1 MFTGIV
7 EELARVKKIKNKKKG
22 IRYTISANTVL
33 DDLEIGD
40 SICINGVCLTVTQ
53 QQKDMFSLDI
63 IEETLDKS
71 NLGKLK
77 ENDYVNLERA
87 MKVSDRFGGHIVQG
101 HVETQGVIIEKQIEE
116 DVARISV
123 CLDHEWMRYCIPKGS
138 ITLDGVA
145 LTIASINKNIIEI
158 ALIPHTLENT
168 TLGLKD
174 RSDTLNVETDII
186 GKYIDHLLTFDGDN
200 IELDKNILKTIRNVQ
215 YDEN

>member
-7 EELARVKKIKNKKKG
+7 EELAQVKKIKTKKQG

-40 SICINGVCLTVTQ
+40 SICINGVCLTVTKR
-53 QQKDMFSLDI
+53 QKDMFSMDI

-71 NLGKLK
+71 NLGELK

-101 HVETQGVIIEKQIEE
+101 HVETQGVILEKQIEE
-116 DVARISV
+116 DEARISV
-123 CLDHEWMRYCIPKGS
+123 CLDPEWMRYCIPKGS

-174 RSDTLNVETDII
+174 KSDTLNVETDII
-186 GKYIDHLLTFDGDN
+186 GKYINRLLTFDGDN
-200 IELDKNILKTIRNVQ
+200 IELDKNILKTIRHIQ

>member
-7 EELARVKKIKNKKKG
+7 EELAQVKKIKTKKQG

-40 SICINGVCLTVTQ
+40 SICINGVCLTVTKR
-53 QQKDMFSLDI
+53 QKDMFSMDI

-71 NLGKLK
+71 NLGELR

-101 HVETQGVIIEKQIEE
+101 HVETQGVILEKQIEE
-116 DVARISV
+116 DEARISV
-123 CLDHEWMRYCIPKGS
+123 CLDPEWMRYCIPKGS

-174 RSDTLNVETDII
+174 KSDTLNVETDII
-186 GKYIDHLLTFDGDN
+186 GKYINRLLTFDGDN
-200 IELDKNILKTIRNVQ
+200 IEFDKNILKTIRHIQ

>member
-7 EELARVKKIKNKKKG
+7 EELAQVKKIKTKKQG
-22 IRYTISANTVL
+22 MRYTISANTVL

-40 SICINGVCLTVTQ
+40 SICMNGVCLTVTKR
-53 QQKDMFSLDI
+53 QKDMFSMDI

-71 NLGKLK
+71 NFGELK
-77 ENDYVNLERA
+77 ENDCVNLERA

-101 HVETQGVIIEKQIEE
+101 HVETQGVILEKQIEE
-116 DVARISV
+116 DEARISV
-123 CLDHEWMRYCIPKGS
+123 CLDPEWMRYCIPKGS
-138 ITLDGVA
+138 ITLDGVS
-145 LTIASINKNIIEI
+145 LTIASINSNIIEI

-174 RSDTLNVETDII
+174 KSDTLNVETDII
-186 GKYIDHLLTFDGDN
+186 GKYIDRLLTFDGDN
-200 IELDKNILKTIRNVQ
+200 IELDKNILKTIRNIQ

>member
-7 EELARVKKIKNKKKG
+7 EELAQVKKIKTKKQG

-40 SICINGVCLTVTQ
+40 SICMNGVCLTVTKR
-53 QQKDMFSLDI
+53 QKDMFSMDI

-71 NLGKLK
+71 NLGELK

-101 HVETQGVIIEKQIEE
+101 HVETQGMILEKQIEE
-116 DVARISV
+116 DEARISV
-123 CLDHEWMRYCIPKGS
+123 CLDPEWMRYCIPKGS

-174 RSDTLNVETDII
+174 KSDTLNVETDII
-186 GKYIDHLLTFDGDN
+186 GKYINRLLTFDGDN
-200 IELDKNILKTIRNVQ
+200 IELDKNILKTIRHIQ

>member
-7 EELARVKKIKNKKKG
+7 EELAQVKKIKTKKQG

-40 SICINGVCLTVTQ
+40 SICMNGVCLTVTKR
-53 QQKDMFSLDI
+53 QKDMFSMDI

-71 NLGKLK
+71 NLGELK

-87 MKVSDRFGGHIVQG
+87 MKASDRFGGHIVQG
-101 HVETQGVIIEKQIEE
+101 HVETQGVILEKQIEE
-116 DVARISV
+116 DEARISV
-123 CLDHEWMRYCIPKGS
+123 CLDPEWMRYCIPKGS

-174 RSDTLNVETDII
+174 KSDTLNVETDII
-186 GKYIDHLLTFDGDN
+186 GKYINRLLTFDGDN
-200 IELDKNILKTIRNVQ
+200 IELDKNILKTIRYIQ

>member
-7 EELARVKKIKNKKKG
+7 EELAQVKKIKTKKQG

-40 SICINGVCLTVTQ
+40 SICINGVCLTVTKR
-53 QQKDMFSLDI
+53 QKDMFSMDI

-71 NLGKLK
+71 NLGELK

-101 HVETQGVIIEKQIEE
+101 HVETQGVILEKQIEE
-116 DVARISV
+116 DEARISV
-123 CLDHEWMRYCIPKGS
+123 CLDPEWMRYCIPKGS

-174 RSDTLNVETDII
+174 KSDTLNVETDII
-186 GKYIDHLLTFDGDN
+186 GKYINRLLTFDGDN
-200 IELDKNILKTIRNVQ
+200 IELDKNILKTIRNIQ

>member
-7 EELARVKKIKNKKKG
+7 EELAQVKKIKTKKQG

-40 SICINGVCLTVTQ
+40 SICINGVCLTVTKR
-53 QQKDMFSLDI
+53 QKDMFSMDI

-71 NLGKLK
+71 NLGELK

-87 MKVSDRFGGHIVQG
+87 MKASDRFGGHIVQG
-101 HVETQGVIIEKQIEE
+101 HVETQGVILEKQIEE
-116 DVARISV
+116 DEARISV
-123 CLDHEWMRYCIPKGS
+123 CLDPEWMRYCIPKGS

-174 RSDTLNVETDII
+174 KSDTLNVETDII
-186 GKYIDHLLTFDGDN
+186 GKYIDRLLTFDGDN
-200 IELDKNILKTIRNVQ
+200 IELDKNILKTIRYIQ

>member
-7 EELARVKKIKNKKKG
+7 EELARVKKIKTKKRG

-40 SICINGVCLTVTQ
+40 SICINGVCLTVTKR
-53 QQKDMFSLDI
+53 QKDMFSIDI

-71 NLGKLK
+71 NLGELK

-101 HVETQGVIIEKQIEE
+101 HVETQGVILEKQIEE
-116 DVARISV
+116 DEARISV
-123 CLDHEWMRYCIPKGS
+123 CLDPEWMRYCIPKGS
-138 ITLDGVA
+138 ITLDGVS

-174 RSDTLNVETDII
+174 KSDTLNVETDII
-186 GKYIDHLLTFDGDN
+186 GKYIDRLLTFDGDN
-200 IELDKNILKTIRNVQ
+200 IELDKNILKTIRNIQ

>member
-7 EELARVKKIKNKKKG
+7 EELARVKKIKTKKQG

-40 SICINGVCLTVTQ
+40 SICINGVCLTVTKR
-53 QQKDMFSLDI
+53 QKDMFSMDI

-71 NLGKLK
+71 NLGELR

-101 HVETQGVIIEKQIEE
+101 HVETQGVILEKQIEE
-116 DVARISV
+116 DEARISV
-123 CLDHEWMRYCIPKGS
+123 CLDPEWMRYCIPKGS

-174 RSDTLNVETDII
+174 KSDTLNVETDII
-186 GKYIDHLLTFDGDN
+186 GKYIDRLLTFDGDN
-200 IELDKNILKTIRNVQ
+200 IEFDKNILKTIRHIQ

>member
-7 EELARVKKIKNKKKG
+7 EELARVKKIKNKKQG

-40 SICINGVCLTVTQ
+40 SICINGVCLTVTKR
-53 QQKDMFSLDI
+53 QKDMFSMDI

-71 NLGKLK
+71 NLGELK

-87 MKVSDRFGGHIVQG
+87 MKASDRFGGHIVQG
-101 HVETQGVIIEKQIEE
+101 HVETQGVILEKQIEE
-116 DVARISV
+116 DEARISV
-123 CLDHEWMRYCIPKGS
+123 CLDPEWMRYCIPKGS

-174 RSDTLNVETDII
+174 KSDTLNVETDII
-186 GKYIDHLLTFDGDN
+186 GKYINRLLTFDGDN
-200 IELDKNILKTIRNVQ
+200 IELDKNILKTIRHIQ

>member
-7 EELARVKKIKNKKKG
+7 EELARVKKIKTKKQG

-40 SICINGVCLTVTQ
+40 SICINGVCLTVTKR
-53 QQKDMFSLDI
+53 QKDMFSMDI

-71 NLGKLK
+71 NLGELK

-87 MKVSDRFGGHIVQG
+87 MKASDRFGGHIVQG
-101 HVETQGVIIEKQIEE
+101 HVETQGVILEKQIEE
-116 DVARISV
+116 DEARISV
-123 CLDHEWMRYCIPKGS
+123 CLDPEWMRYCIPKGS

-174 RSDTLNVETDII
+174 KSDTLNVETDII
-186 GKYIDHLLTFDGDN
+186 GKYINRLLTFDGDN
-200 IELDKNILKTIRNVQ
+200 IELDKNILKTIRHIQ

>member
-7 EELARVKKIKNKKKG
+7 EELAQVKKIKTKKQG

-40 SICINGVCLTVTQ
+40 SICINGVCLTVTE

-71 NLGKLK
+71 NLGELK

-87 MKVSDRFGGHIVQG
+87 MKASDRFGGHIVQG
-101 HVETQGVIIEKQIEE
+101 HVETQGVILEKQIEDDE
-116 DVARISV
+116 ARISV
-123 CLDHEWMRYCIPKGS
+123 CLDPEWMRYCIPKGS

-174 RSDTLNVETDII
+174 KSDTLNVETDII
-186 GKYIDHLLTFDGDN
+186 GKYIDRLLTFDGDN
-200 IELDKNILKTIRNVQ
+200 IELDKNILKTIRNIQ

>member
-7 EELARVKKIKNKKKG
+7 EELARVKKIKTKKQG

-40 SICINGVCLTVTQ
+40 SICINGVCLTVTKR
-53 QQKDMFSLDI
+53 QKDMFSMDI

-71 NLGKLK
+71 NLGELK

-101 HVETQGVIIEKQIEE
+101 HVETQGVILEKKIEDDE
-116 DVARISV
+116 ARISV
-123 CLDHEWMRYCIPKGS
+123 CLDPEWMRYCIPKGS
-138 ITLDGVA
+138 ITLDGVS
-145 LTIASINKNIIEI
+145 LTIVSINSNIIEI

-174 RSDTLNVETDII
+174 KSDTLNVETDII
-186 GKYIDHLLTFDGDN
+186 GKYINRLLTFDGDN
-200 IELDKNILKTIRNVQ
+200 IELDKNILKTIRHIQ

>member
-7 EELARVKKIKNKKKG
+7 EELARVKKIKTKKKG

-40 SICINGVCLTVTQ
+40 SICINGVCLTVTKR
-53 QQKDMFSLDI
+53 QKDMFSMDI

-71 NLGKLK
+71 NLGELR

-101 HVETQGVIIEKQIEE
+101 HVETQGVILEKQIEE
-116 DVARISV
+116 DEARISV

-138 ITLDGVA
+138 ITLDGVS
-145 LTIASINKNIIEI
+145 LTIASINSNIIEI

-168 TLGLKD
+168 TLGLKNK
-174 RSDTLNVETDII
+174 SDTLNVETDII
-186 GKYIDHLLTFDGDN
+186 GKYINRLLTFDGDN
-200 IELDKNILKTIRNVQ
+200 IELDKNILKTIRHIQ

>member
-7 EELARVKKIKNKKKG
+7 EELARVKKIKNKKQG

-33 DDLEIGD
+33 DDLKIGD
-40 SICINGVCLTVTQ
+40 SICINGVCLTVTKR
-53 QQKDMFSLDI
+53 QKDMFSMDI

-71 NLGKLK
+71 NLGELK

-87 MKVSDRFGGHIVQG
+87 MKASDRFGGHIVQG
-101 HVETQGVIIEKQIEE
+101 HVETQGVILEKQIEE
-116 DVARISV
+116 DEARISV
-123 CLDHEWMRYCIPKGS
+123 CLDPEWMRYCIPKGS

-174 RSDTLNVETDII
+174 KSDTLNVETDII
-186 GKYIDHLLTFDGDN
+186 GKYINRLLTFDGDN
-200 IELDKNILKTIRNVQ
+200 IEFDKNILKTIRHI
-215 YDEN
+215 

>member
-7 EELARVKKIKNKKKG
+7 EELARVKKIKTKNKG

-40 SICINGVCLTVTQ
+40 SICINGVCLTVTKR
-53 QQKDMFSLDI
+53 QKDMFSMDL

-71 NLGKLK
+71 NLGELK

-101 HVETQGVIIEKQIEE
+101 HVETQGVILEKQIEE
-116 DVARISV
+116 DEARISV
-123 CLDHEWMRYCIPKGS
+123 CLDPEWMRYCIPKGS
-138 ITLDGVA
+138 ITLDGIS

-174 RSDTLNVETDII
+174 KSDTLNVETDII
-186 GKYIDHLLTFDGDN
+186 GKYINRLLTFDGDN
-200 IELDKNILKTIRNVQ
+200 IELDKNFLKTIRHIQ

>member
-7 EELARVKKIKNKKKG
+7 EELARVKKIKTKKQG

-40 SICINGVCLTVTQ
+40 SICINGVCLTVTKR
-53 QQKDMFSLDI
+53 QKDMFSLDI

-71 NLGKLK
+71 NLGELK

-87 MKVSDRFGGHIVQG
+87 MKASDRFGGHIVQG
-101 HVETQGVIIEKQIEE
+101 HVETQGVILEKQIEE
-116 DVARISV
+116 DEARISV
-123 CLDHEWMRYCIPKGS
+123 CLDPEWMRYCIPKGS

-174 RSDTLNVETDII
+174 KSDTLNVVQPDR
-186 GKYIDHLLTFDGDN
+186 LLS
-200 IELDKNILKTIRNVQ
+200 I
-215 YDEN
+215 

>member
-7 EELARVKKIKNKKKG
+7 EELAQVKKIKTKKKG

-40 SICINGVCLTVTQ
+40 SICINGVCLTVTKR
-53 QQKDMFSLDI
+53 QKDMFSIDI

-71 NLGKLK
+71 NLGELK

-101 HVETQGVIIEKQIEE
+101 HVETQGVILEKQIEE
-116 DVARISV
+116 DEVRISV
-123 CLDHEWMRYCIPKGS
+123 CLDPEWMRYCIPKGS
-138 ITLDGVA
+138 ITLDGVS
-145 LTIASINKNIIEI
+145 LTIASINNNIIEI

-174 RSDTLNVETDII
+174 KSDTLNVETDII
-186 GKYIDHLLTFDGDN
+186 GKYINRLLTFDGDN
-200 IELDKNILKTIRNVQ
+200 IELDKNILKTIRHIQ

>member
-7 EELARVKKIKNKKKG
+7 EELARVKKIKTKKRG

-40 SICINGVCLTVTQ
+40 SICINGVCLTVTKR
-53 QQKDMFSLDI
+53 QKDMFSLDI

-71 NLGKLK
+71 NLGELK

-101 HVETQGVIIEKQIEE
+101 HVETQGVILEKQIEE
-116 DVARISV
+116 DEARISV
-123 CLDHEWMRYCIPKGS
+123 CLDREWMRYCIPKGS
-138 ITLDGVA
+138 ITLDGVS

-174 RSDTLNVETDII
+174 KSDTLNVETDII
-186 GKYIDHLLTFDGDN
+186 GKYINRLLTFDGDN
-200 IELDKNILKTIRNVQ
+200 IELDKNILKTIRNIQ

>member
-7 EELARVKKIKNKKKG
+7 EELARVKKIKTKKQG

-40 SICINGVCLTVTQ
+40 SICINGVCLTVTKR
-53 QQKDMFSLDI
+53 QKDMFSMDI

-71 NLGKLK
+71 NLGELK

-87 MKVSDRFGGHIVQG
+87 MKASDRFGGHIVQG
-101 HVETQGVIIEKQIEE
+101 HVETQGVILEKQIEE
-116 DVARISV
+116 DEARISV
-123 CLDHEWMRYCIPKGS
+123 CLDPEWMRYCIPKGS

-174 RSDTLNVETDII
+174 KSDTLNVETDII
-186 GKYIDHLLTFDGDN
+186 GKYINRLLTFDGDN
-200 IELDKNILKTIRNVQ
+200 IEFDKNILKTIRHIQ

>member
-7 EELARVKKIKNKKKG
+7 EELARVKKIKTKKQG

-40 SICINGVCLTVTQ
+40 SICINGVCLTVTKR
-53 QQKDMFSLDI
+53 QKDMFSMDI

-71 NLGKLK
+71 NLGELR

-101 HVETQGVIIEKQIEE
+101 HVETQGVILEKQIEE
-116 DVARISV
+116 DEARISV

-174 RSDTLNVETDII
+174 KSDTLNVETDII
-186 GKYIDHLLTFDGDN
+186 GKYINRLLTFDGDN
-200 IELDKNILKTIRNVQ
+200 IEFDKNILKTIRHIQ

>member
-7 EELARVKKIKNKKKG
+7 EELAQVKKIKTKKQG
-22 IRYTISANTVL
+22 MRYTISANTVL

-40 SICINGVCLTVTQ
+40 SICMNGVCLTVTKR
-53 QQKDMFSLDI
+53 QKDMFSMDI

-71 NLGKLK
+71 NLGELK

-101 HVETQGVIIEKQIEE
+101 HVETQGVILEKQIEE
-116 DVARISV
+116 DEARISV
-123 CLDHEWMRYCIPKGS
+123 CLDPEWMRYCIPKGS
-138 ITLDGVA
+138 ITLDGVS

-174 RSDTLNVETDII
+174 KSDTLNVETDII
-186 GKYIDHLLTFDGDN
+186 GKYINRLLTFDGDN
-200 IELDKNILKTIRNVQ
+200 IELDKNILKTIRYIQ

>member
-1 MFTGIV
+1 M
-7 EELARVKKIKNKKKG
+7 
-22 IRYTISANTVL
+22 

-40 SICINGVCLTVTQ
+40 SICINGVCLTVTKR
-53 QQKDMFSLDI
+53 QKDMFSMDI

-71 NLGKLK
+71 NLGELR

-87 MKVSDRFGGHIVQG
+87 MKVSDRFGGHIVQW
-101 HVETQGVIIEKQIEE
+101 HVETQGVILEKLIEE
-116 DVARISV
+116 DEARISV

-138 ITLDGVA
+138 ITLDGVS
-145 LTIASINKNIIEI
+145 LTIVSINSNIIEI

-174 RSDTLNVETDII
+174 KSDTLNVETDII
-186 GKYIDHLLTFDGDN
+186 GKYINRLLTFDGDN
-200 IELDKNILKTIRNVQ
+200 IEFDKNILKTIRHIQ

>member
-7 EELARVKKIKNKKKG
+7 EELAQVKKIKTKKQG
-22 IRYTISANTVL
+22 MRYTISANTVL

-40 SICINGVCLTVTQ
+40 SICINGVCLTVTKR
-53 QQKDMFSLDI
+53 QKDMFSMDI

-71 NLGKLK
+71 NLGELK

-101 HVETQGVIIEKQIEE
+101 HVETQGVILEKQIEE
-116 DVARISV
+116 DEARISV
-123 CLDHEWMRYCIPKGS
+123 CLDPEWMRYCIPKGS

-174 RSDTLNVETDII
+174 KSDTLNVETDII
-186 GKYIDHLLTFDGDN
+186 GKYINRLLTFDGDN
-200 IELDKNILKTIRNVQ
+200 IELDKNILKTIRNIQ

>member
-1 MFTGIV
+1 MFTGII
-7 EELARVKKIKNKKKG
+7 EELARVKKIKNKKQG

-33 DDLEIGD
+33 DDLKIGD
-40 SICINGVCLTVTQ
+40 SICINGVCLTVTE

-71 NLGKLK
+71 NLGELK
-77 ENDYVNLERA
+77 ENNYVNLERA
-87 MKVSDRFGGHIVQG
+87 MKASDRFGGHIVQG
-101 HVETQGVIIEKQIEE
+101 HVETQGVILEKQIEE
-116 DVARISV
+116 DEARISV
-123 CLDHEWMRYCIPKGS
+123 CLDPEWMRYCIPKGS

-174 RSDTLNVETDII
+174 KSDTLNVETDII
-186 GKYIDHLLTFDGDN
+186 GKYINRLLTFDGDN
-200 IELDKNILKTIRNVQ
+200 IEFDKNILKTIRHIQ

>member
-7 EELARVKKIKNKKKG
+7 EELARVKKIKTKKQG

-40 SICINGVCLTVTQ
+40 SICINGVCLTVTKR
-53 QQKDMFSLDI
+53 QKDMFSMDI

-71 NLGKLK
+71 NLGELR

-87 MKVSDRFGGHIVQG
+87 MKASDRFGGHIVQG
-101 HVETQGVIIEKQIEE
+101 HVETQGVILEKQIEE
-116 DVARISV
+116 DEARISV
-123 CLDHEWMRYCIPKGS
+123 CLDPEWMRYCIPKGS
-138 ITLDGVA
+138 ITLDGVS

-174 RSDTLNVETDII
+174 KSDTLNVETDII
-186 GKYIDHLLTFDGDN
+186 GKYINRLLTFDGDN
-200 IELDKNILKTIRNVQ
+200 IELDKNILKTIRNIQ

>member
-7 EELARVKKIKNKKKG
+7 EELARVKKIKNKKQG

-40 SICINGVCLTVTQ
+40 SICINGVCLTVTKR
-53 QQKDMFSLDI
+53 QKDMFSMDI

-71 NLGKLK
+71 NLGELR

-101 HVETQGVIIEKQIEE
+101 HVETQGVILEKQIEE
-116 DVARISV
+116 DEARISV
-123 CLDHEWMRYCIPKGS
+123 CLDPEWMRYCIPKGS

-174 RSDTLNVETDII
+174 KSDTLNVETDII
-186 GKYIDHLLTFDGDN
+186 GKYINRLLTFDGDN
-200 IELDKNILKTIRNVQ
+200 IEFDKNILKTIRHIQ

>member
-7 EELARVKKIKNKKKG
+7 EELARVKKIKTKKQG

-40 SICINGVCLTVTQ
+40 SICINGVCLTVTER
-53 QQKDMFSLDI
+53 QKDMCSMDI

-71 NLGKLK
+71 NLGELK

-87 MKVSDRFGGHIVQG
+87 MKASDRFGGHIVQG
-101 HVETQGVIIEKQIEE
+101 HVETQGVILEKQIEE
-116 DVARISV
+116 DEARISV
-123 CLDHEWMRYCIPKGS
+123 CLDPEWMRYCIPKGS

-145 LTIASINKNIIEI
+145 LTIASINSNIIEI

-174 RSDTLNVETDII
+174 KSDTLNVETDII
-186 GKYIDHLLTFDGDN
+186 GKYINRLLTFDGDN
-200 IELDKNILKTIRNVQ
+200 IEFDKNILKTIRHIQ

>member
-7 EELARVKKIKNKKKG
+7 EELARVKKIKTKKQG

-40 SICINGVCLTVTQ
+40 SICINGVCLTVTKR
-53 QQKDMFSLDI
+53 QKDMFSMDI

-71 NLGKLK
+71 NLGELK

-87 MKVSDRFGGHIVQG
+87 MKASDRFGGHIVQG
-101 HVETQGVIIEKQIEE
+101 HVETQGVILEKQIEE
-116 DVARISV
+116 DEARISV
-123 CLDHEWMRYCIPKGS
+123 CLDPEWMRYCIPKGS

-174 RSDTLNVETDII
+174 KSDTLNVETDII
-186 GKYIDHLLTFDGDN
+186 GKYINRLLTFDGDN
-200 IELDKNILKTIRNVQ
+200 IEFDKNILKTIRHTQ

>member
-7 EELARVKKIKNKKKG
+7 EELARVKKIKTKKQG

-40 SICINGVCLTVTQ
+40 SICINGVCLTVTKR
-53 QQKDMFSLDI
+53 QKDMFSVDI

-71 NLGKLK
+71 NLGELR

-101 HVETQGVIIEKQIEE
+101 HVETQGVILEKQIEE
-116 DVARISV
+116 DEARISV

-138 ITLDGVA
+138 ITLDGVS
-145 LTIASINKNIIEI
+145 LTIASINSNIIEI

-174 RSDTLNVETDII
+174 KSDTLNVETDII
-186 GKYIDHLLTFDGDN
+186 GKYIDRLLTFDGDN
-200 IELDKNILKTIRNVQ
+200 IEFDKNILKTIRHIQ

>member
-7 EELARVKKIKNKKKG
+7 EELARVKKIKTKKQG

-40 SICINGVCLTVTQ
+40 SICINGVCLTVTKR
-53 QQKDMFSLDI
+53 QKNMFSMDI

-71 NLGKLK
+71 NLGELK

-87 MKVSDRFGGHIVQG
+87 MKVSERFGGHIVQG
-101 HVETQGVIIEKQIEE
+101 HVETQGVILEKQIEE
-116 DVARISV
+116 DEARISV

-138 ITLDGVA
+138 ITLDGVS
-145 LTIASINKNIIEI
+145 LTIASINSNIIEI

-174 RSDTLNVETDII
+174 KSDTLNVETDII
-186 GKYIDHLLTFDGDN
+186 GKYINRLLTFDGDN
-200 IELDKNILKTIRNVQ
+200 IEFDKNILKTIRHIQ